1 MLWQNKQIYLS
12 GYTLGRFNYGG
23 KDINPNDGF
32 SSFLAVLD
40 TIGRPISLEVLDASG
55 GLYTGGLAYS
65 VGSQLQLAGVYRG
78 AGSLETLALPGS
90 SSFDFF
96 TADFSTLVTGIP
108 NVLVE
113 DPQFKVFP
121 TPSKDILY
129 IQNTTQ
135 TEGYTIRLYDA
146 FGQVVQEI
154 KGSPGSLDVSRFNP
168 GVYLLQIRQEA
179 RWSLYKIIVQ

>member
-23 KDINPNDGF
+23 KDINPSDGF

-40 TIGRPISLEVLDASG
+40 TIGRPISVEVLDASG

-78 AGSLETLALPGS
+78 TGSLETLTLPGS
-90 SSFDFF
+90 GSFDFF
-96 TADFSTLVTGIP
+96 TADFSTLVTGVP
-108 NVLVE
+108 NVLVD

-121 TPSKDILY
+121 TPSKGILY
-129 IQNTTQ
+129 IQNSTH
-135 TEGYTIRLYDA
+135 TESFTAHLYDA
-146 FGQVVQEI
+146 FGRMIQEI
-154 KGSPGSLDVSRFNP
+154 TGSPSSLDLSRFRS
-168 GVYLLQIRQEA
+168 GVYLLQIRQETK
-179 RWSLYKIIVQ
+179 WSLYKIIKQ